1 MKKKFDLNADYQP
14 ATFKFSDKKKVEEII
29 SRYPAGREQ
38 SAVMP
43 LLDLAQRQ
51 VAKEGEKQK
60 PPVGGWIPRAA
71 MDHIA
76 ETINIPPMRVYEVA
90 SFYSMYNM
98 EPVGKYLLQV
108 CTTTPC
114 WLCNSSDVMRAVKD
128 TIGLSHNY
136 ETTKDGY
143 FTLLEVECLG
153 ACSNAPMVQINDEY
167 YEDLTYDRM
176 VEILKALKKDEVP
189 PAGPQNGRRKSM
201 AIGGP
206 TTLEEQSKK
215 AGIEAA
221 E

>member
-1 MKKKFDLNADYQP
+1 MKKKFDLNAPYQP
-14 ATFKFSDKKKVEEII
+14 ATFKFKDKKKVEEII
-29 SRYPAGREQ
+29 ARYPKGRQQ

-43 LLDLAQRQ
+43 LLDWAQRE
-51 VAKEGEKQK
+51 VGMEGIKQM

-76 ETINIPPMRVYEVA
+76 EVLDMPPMKVYEVA

-98 EPVGKYLLQV
+98 QPVGKYLLQV

-114 WLCNSSDVMRAVKD
+114 WLCSSDSIMKAIKD

-153 ACSNAPMVQINDEY
+153 ACANAPMVQINDDF
-167 YEDLTYDRM
+167 YEDLTYERM
-176 VEILKALKKDEVP
+176 VAILKALQKDEIP
-189 PAGPQNGRRKSM
+189 QKGPQNGRLNSM
-201 AIGGP
+201 ALTGP
-206 TTLEEQSKK
+206 TSLEKQAKK
-215 AGIEAA
+215 AGIKVS
-221 E
+221 

>member
-1 MKKKFDLNADYQP
+1 MKKKFDLNAPYQP
-14 ATFKFSDKKKVEEII
+14 KDFKFKGKKKVEEII
-29 SRYPAGREQ
+29 ARYPKGRQQ

-43 LLDLAQRQ
+43 LLDLAQRE
-51 VAKEGEKQK
+51 VGADGLKLN

-76 ETINIPPMRVYEVA
+76 EVLDMPAMRVYEVA

-114 WLCNSSDVMRAVKD
+114 WLCRSDDIMKAVKD
-128 TIGLSHNY
+128 TTGLSHNY

-143 FTLLEVECLG
+143 FTLIEVECLG
-153 ACSNAPMVQINDEY
+153 ACTNAPMVQINDDF

-176 VEILKALKKDEVP
+176 VEILKSLQNDEIP
-189 PAGPQNGRRKSM
+189 EKGPQNGRLNAM
-201 AIGGP
+201 AKGGP
-206 TTLEEQSKK
+206 TSLEEQAKK
-215 AGIEAA
+215 AGISAA
-221 E
+221 